1 VVADVYVWCYALLV
15 VHARKEEE
23 EEHNMPLSTF
33 HLQCFDIVGL
43 MIGSVST
50 VKACASYFQRF
61 SVRTGGGKITRF
73 TSKMAIKMI
82 S

>member
-1 VVADVYVWCYALLV
+1 VAADVYVWCYALLV
-15 VHARKEEE
+15 VHARKEK
-23 EEHNMPLSTF
+23 EEHNRPFSTF

-43 MIGSVST
+43 MIGSVSS
-50 VKACASYFQRF
+50 VKACASYLQRF

-73 TSKMAIKMI
+73 TSKIAIKMI